1 MPSTYHGGGRPQHNR
16 YEHLTIERVDS
27 SPISKKDQR
36 KRKRK
41 DKGKNDDQAQDLQDA
56 MDLDPQTPGSASP
69 DSGTASEQD
78 LKPRKSSRS
87 AQNSEHTE
95 AVFDKVIGWKRKQ
108 AAVNADELTMRL
120 GGIQL
125 YQEMRDKDRRRH
137 GEKEVSA
144 GKAVVASAL
153 PNVAGCPVPAVET
166 KLPEPVTQ
174 AEIPAPASRM
184 DLPVSAPAPA
194 GPEPP
199 PAPASKSSSKPS
211 PATREGKK
219 KSKSDTGSQKPDK
232 GKERSIKSS
241 SKADDSTK
249 KTSAPPEEGKSPG
262 PVSPP
267 PNQQQI
273 DKGKTEGESVDGSKQ
288 RSTSARDGD
297 NTAPDPSSP
306 PTPAQHDKKGKGKAK
321 AATRSNPASVKDA
334 ALPPIPEPENPSSPA
349 VEAVVTEPVPI
360 ASPTPAKAVK
370 GHKTHADSSSQTVDG
385 SAKERSTSFG
395 TAASYAQT
403 LGTSSSFKPGNLFP
417 PISCPPES
425 APDKVW
431 GLKDSAQQS
440 VVNDPS
446 IKPILKREGAWASD
460 RKRPASE
467 PALTFHA
474 PSTRASTPAQ
484 RSNLQP
490 DKDIDLTNPVIVNSK
505 GKGNQ
510 NIGTMRFYNRGEPG
524 FYLTNFYE
532 TPLILDGQTY
542 WTSEAYF
549 QSRKFPDDPVLIRR
563 IASAASARIALQLA
577 TANRYRVRKDWIQ
590 VSVGEMFDAVLLKFI
605 GNSQLRSLLLDT
617 GEAHLIEAAPTDS
630 FWGEGID
637 GKGRNELGHVLM
649 KVRTAL
655 RTIDDLRTEAMNES
669 SARSLG
675 PSPTPSPSSSPAKE
689 EDPNDEKNKCISTGT
704 TSSSAAG
711 SGRRASTVVSSV
723 ASSISTAVGSITRQV
738 GSTISTPFHRFMKAK
753 QQQ

>member
-16 YEHLTIERVDS
+16 YDHLTIERVDS

-69 DSGTASEQD
+69 DAGTASELD

-87 AQNSEHTE
+87 AHNAEHAE
-95 AVFDKVIGWKRKQ
+95 RVFSKVNRWKRNL
-108 AAVNADELTMRL
+108 AAVDAEQLTTRL

-125 YQEMRDKDRRRH
+125 YQEMRDKDRAR
-137 GEKEVSA
+137 GEKKESSA
-144 GKAVVASAL
+144 RKAVVASAL

-166 KLPEPVTQ
+166 KVPEPAAQV
-174 AEIPAPASRM
+174 EIPAPASRM
-184 DLPVSAPAPA
+184 DLPVSEPAPA
-194 GPEPP
+194 GQEPP
-199 PAPASKSSSKPS
+199 PAPASKSSSKPG

-219 KSKSDTGSQKPDK
+219 KQSETGSQKPDK
-232 GKERSIKSS
+232 GKERSVNSS
-241 SKADDSTK
+241 SKAADSTK
-249 KTSAPPEEGKSPG
+249 KTSTPPEKGKSPG
-262 PVSPP
+262 SVSPP
-267 PNQQQI
+267 PTQQQQI
-273 DKGKTEGESVDGSKQ
+273 DKGQTDGKSVDGSKQ

-321 AATRSNPASVKDA
+321 AATRSNPPSVKDA

-349 VEAVVTEPVPI
+349 IEAVVTEPVPI
-360 ASPTPAKAVK
+360 ASPTPAKALK
-370 GHKTHADSSSQTVDG
+370 NHKTHADSSSQTVDG

-403 LGTSSSFKPGNLFP
+403 LVTSSSFKPGNLFP

-425 APDKVW
+425 APDKAW
-431 GLKDSAQQS
+431 ELKNSAQLS

-446 IKPILKREGAWASD
+446 IKPILKHEGAWASD

-467 PALTFHA
+467 PALTLHA

-484 RSNLQP
+484 KSNFQP
-490 DKDIDLTNPVIVNSK
+490 DNDIDLTNPVIVKSK
-505 GKGNQ
+505 GDK

-532 TPLILDGQTY
+532 SPLLLDGQTY

-655 RTIDDLRTEAMNES
+655 RTIDDLRNEAMKES

-675 PSPTPSPSSSPAKE
+675 PSPSSSPAKE
-689 EDPNDEKNKCISTGT
+689 EDSTDEKNKRISTGT
-704 TSSSAAG
+704 SSSTAG
-711 SGRRASTVVSSV
+711 SGRRASTIASSV
-723 ASSISTAVGSITRQV
+723 ASSISTAVGSITRKV
-738 GSTISTPFHRFMKAK
+738 SSAFSAPFHRFTKPK

>member
-1 MPSTYHGGGRPQHNR
+1 MPSTYHGGDRPQHNR

-41 DKGKNDDQAQDLQDA
+41 DKDKKYDQAQDLQDA

-69 DSGTASEQD
+69 DTGTASEQD

-87 AQNSEHTE
+87 AHNAEHAE
-95 AVFDKVIGWKRKQ
+95 RVFSKVNRWKRNL
-108 AAVNADELTMRL
+108 AAVDAEQLTTRL

-125 YQEMRDKDRRRH
+125 YQEMRDKDRARH
-137 GEKEVSA
+137 EKKESSA
-144 GKAVVASAL
+144 RKAVVASAL
-153 PNVAGCPVPAVET
+153 PNVTGCPVPAVET
-166 KLPEPVTQ
+166 KVPEPAAQV
-174 AEIPAPASRM
+174 EIPAPASRM

-249 KTSAPPEEGKSPG
+249 KTSTPPEEGKSPG
-262 PVSPP
+262 SVSPP
-267 PNQQQI
+267 PNQQKI

-297 NTAPDPSSP
+297 NTAPDSSSP

-321 AATRSNPASVKDA
+321 AATRSNPASIKDA

-349 VEAVVTEPVPI
+349 VEAAIAMPVPI
-360 ASPTPAKAVK
+360 DSPASAKALK
-370 GHKTHADSSSQTVDG
+370 NHKTHADSSSQTVDG

-403 LGTSSSFKPGNLFP
+403 LVASGSFKPKNVFSP
-417 PISCPPES
+417 TNCPPES
-425 APDKVW
+425 APDKAW
-431 GLKDSAQQS
+431 GLKNSAQLS

-446 IKPILKREGAWASD
+446 IKPILKHEGAWASD

-467 PALTFHA
+467 PALTLHA

-484 RSNLQP
+484 KSGFQP
-490 DKDIDLTNPVIVNSK
+490 AEDIDLTNPVIVKSK
-505 GKGNQ
+505 GDKKV
-510 NIGTMRFYNRGEPG
+510 GTMRFYNRGEPG
-524 FYLTNFYE
+524 FYLTNFYQS
-532 TPLILDGQTY
+532 PLFLDGRTY

-549 QSRKFPDDPVLIRR
+549 QSRKFPDDPLLIRR

-577 TANRYRVRKDWIQ
+577 TANRYRVRKDWTQ

-630 FWGEGID
+630 FWGEGLD

-655 RTIDDLRTEAMNES
+655 RTIDDLRNEAMNES

-675 PSPTPSPSSSPAKE
+675 PPPTPSPSSSPAKE
-689 EDPNDEKNKCISTGT
+689 EDSTDEKNKRISTGT